1 MKKNV
6 NLNSILLRNFDSFKK
21 LSFSEK
27 LKLLK
32 PWFDNNRNNRSSCNS
47 FTKEQKYEI
56 DNTNKYFLNKL
67 KQQKSVLDLGKW
79 EKDFQKSRAFKKNIC
94 IYPYIDFH
102 KSLQR
107 KIEEQKTENQ
117 KIYSNT
123 TMNLVNNL
131 FNKTKFK
138 EVKLFEKKEKKDDK
152 KIDNEHFL
160 NGETQIPNDDRK
172 FGLYFLVSDKNKE
185 NEYKKIKIE
194 NCKKDDFFSDVVDK
208 LCQIETTI
216 DKNKMQIDD
225 FTIKGR
231 NDQEEYIDYND
242 TLEGNKLNGDEEI
255 IVKFKNDKDKEKKN
269 NVLIL

>member
-1 MKKNV
+1 MNKNI
-6 NLNSILLRNFDSFKK
+6 NLNSVLLRNFDSFNR

-27 LKLLK
+27 IKHLK
-32 PWFDNNRNNRSSCNS
+32 PLFENNNNRASYNS
-47 FTKEQKYEI
+47 FTKEQKFQI
-56 DNTNKYFLNKL
+56 DNTNKYFFNKL
-67 KQQKSVLDLGKW
+67 KQKNSVFDFAKI
-79 EKDFQKSRAFKKNIC
+79 EKDFQKSRVFKRNIC
-94 IYPYIDFH
+94 EYPSIDFH

-107 KIEEQKTENQ
+107 KLEDQKSENQ
-117 KIYSNT
+117 KVYSNT
-123 TMNLVNNL
+123 TINFAKNL

-138 EVKLFEKKEKKDDK
+138 EVKLFEKKEKKDDT

-160 NGETQIPNDDRK
+160 NGETQIQNDNRI
-172 FGLYFLVSDKNKE
+172 FGLYFLVSDNNKE